1 MKVIVETKRAVG
13 LTTKEQQQQ
22 KVAMPKIMLYQVFD
36 SLWDCVLLN

>member
-13 LTTKEQQQQ
+13 LTTKQQQR

>member
-13 LTTKEQQQQ
+13 LTTKQQQ